1 MIKQKR
7 GLALIAAVMLIVFVS
22 IAVLG
27 LTVFIVQWFSQ
38 INAEENSLKCLYL
51 AQAGIH
57 DAIYEVRSTYDP
69 NDTNGYFTL
78 GPATVDS
85 GQTYRRGG
93 TAADLLMVDTSDT
106 SQGSKDLDGL
116 EIQKATS
123 SASPVVSI
131 DRMIVSWTMD
141 DSGGHGHGHG
151 HGHDAPNLESIRIA
165 GSNRWTGN
173 LDSPA
178 DADLPNDYTLTN
190 TETIPVN
197 RLRFSDDMDDLISM
211 SIQFVMTDGSTK
223 TVDVYP
229 ASNNCAFTIK
239 STGKVSG
246 SNIYRTIAADYNLR
260 PDSYSTTSRIDN
272 IYEINTEITS
282 P

>member
-1 MIKQKR
+1 MIKQEK

-38 INAEENSLKCLYL
+38 INSEQLSLKCLYL

-78 GPATVDS
+78 GQVTVDP
-85 GQTYRRGG
+85 GETYRRGG

-116 EIQKATS
+116 KIQKATS

-131 DRMIVSWTMD
+131 DRMIVSWTMSD
-141 DSGGHGHGHG
+141 GGGHGHH
-151 HGHDAPNLESIRIA
+151 HDEPTLQSIRIA

-178 DADLPNDYTLTN
+178 DADLPNNYTLTN

-197 RLRFSDDMDDLISM
+197 RLRFSDDMDNLISM
-211 SIQFVMTDGSTK
+211 SVEFVMTDGSRK

-229 ASNNCAFTIK
+229 DSNNCVFTIK

-246 SNIYRTIAADYNLR
+246 SSIYRTIAADYNLR
-260 PDSYSTTSRIDN
+260 PDSYSTASRIDN